1 MSPLVSQSAVIGI
14 PSEEYGEEI
23 VAYIVLKDLKL
34 DQASAQKTLDEY
46 CREHLSKYKIPR
58 VYKFVE
64 ELPRN
69 HMGKISKVILKK
81 MI

>member
-1 MSPLVSQSAVIGI
+1 M

-23 VAYIVLKDLKL
+23 VAYIVLRDPTQSAESAL
-34 DQASAQKTLDEY
+34 DAY

-58 VYKFVE
+58 IYKFVE

-69 HMGKISKVILKK
+69 HMGKISKVQLK
-81 MI
+81 